1 MGEGSETLLRRWTQ
15 VAAMASL
22 AVLSGFSGSYGQ
34 QFGDAGPRETSVT
47 VNGVRLHY
55 ADWGGDGE
63 TLLFLMPNG
72 GSVVRQFGAI
82 APQFTNGFHVM
93 GLTRRG
99 LAPSEKP
106 TSGYDTATLVRD
118 IVAFLDVMGIQR
130 VSLAGHSVA
139 GAEMTRLAGDYPDR
153 VSKLVYLDAANDYK
167 WLGEIASEAG
177 VSPPRDAALAAV
189 LRGAGESHPDYS
201 KVNAPS
207 LDIVVVYETTM
218 PVRPEDDEAYK
229 RYVKLVYEKDF
240 IGEQIRQFRTKMR
253 LGTVLTLHHT
263 DHNAFLRDP
272 MQLSIVIPAMRK
284 FLAGK

>member
-1 MGEGSETLLRRWTQ
+1 MGERFTSLRRR
-15 VAAMASL
+15 ASIGAFVSL
-22 AVLSGFSGSYGQ
+22 SILSIVSSSQSRQALDAV
-34 QFGDAGPRETSVT
+34 PRESDVT

-72 GSVVRQFGAI
+72 GNIVRQFGAL
-82 APQFTNGFHVM
+82 APQFTDRFHVM

-99 LAPSEKP
+99 LALSEKP
-106 TSGYDTATLVRD
+106 ASGYDTATLVRD
-118 IVAFLDVMGIQR
+118 LVAFLDAMGIQR
-130 VSLAGHSVA
+130 VNLAGHSVA
-139 GAEMTRLAGDYPDR
+139 GAEMTRMAGDYPER

-167 WLGEIASEAG
+167 WLAEIASEAG
-177 VSPPRDAALAAV
+177 LPAPADAALAAV

-201 KVNAPS
+201 RVRAPA

-229 RYVKLVYEKDF
+229 RYVQLVYEKDF
-240 IGEQIRQFRTKMR
+240 VGEQIREFRSKMKS
-253 LGTVLTLHHT
+253 GSVLMLRNT

-272 MQLSIVIPAMRK
+272 EQLRVVVPAIRQ
-284 FLAGK
+284 FLASQ